1 MKPLD
6 KRCSTLVSPLSSVSI
21 VVSSTPEEYL
31 IGNNL
36 LLGSSSP
43 VIDHSQGLNTRNS
56 KELRIKFIKILRFL
70 EFKGKILDE
79 NIILEVFKSVEIVE
93 LKPPVIKL

>member
-1 MKPLD
+1 M
-6 KRCSTLVSPLSSVSI
+6 SPPSSPSSVFI

-31 IGNNL
+31 IGNKL
-36 LLGSSSP
+36 LLGSSFP
-43 VIDHSQGLNTRNS
+43 VVDPPSQDLNTRNS
-56 KELRIKFIKILRFL
+56 KGLRIKFIKILRFL

-79 NIILEVFKSVEIVE
+79 NIILKVFKSVEIVE